1 MATKTKKVAVK
12 TVAVKLDYT
21 PFHKKVVHQDN
32 NQWLITVA
40 KLGGRTLVDADC
52 VFGPSKG
59 QTMDLIA
66 ARNQVSVM
74 IRKNLGLNLV
84 S

>member
-1 MATKTKKVAVK
+1 MATKTKKIAV
-12 TVAVKLDYT
+12 VKIDYS

-40 KLGGRTLVDADC
+40 KLGSKTLVDADC

-66 ARNQVSVM
+66 ARNQVAVM
-74 IRKNLGLNLV
+74 IRRNIGLNLV

>member
-1 MATKTKKVAVK
+1 MAAKKKTITTPKI
-12 TVAVKLDYT
+12 DYSS
-21 PFHKKVVHQDN
+21 FHKRIVHQDN

-40 KLGGRTLVDADC
+40 KLGNRILVDADC
-52 VFGPSKG
+52 IAGPTKG
-59 QTMDLIA
+59 QTMDLIT

-74 IRKNLGLNLV
+74 IRRNIGLNLV